1 MLSNVLERFAGM
13 AVRDLEVTDDPA
25 AAVARIASIYRE
37 GAARLKNAFIA
48 YARGEE
54 MAGEIQAFYPFVGV
68 AIEAADLNFDARL
81 SYGIL
86 HDPGVYGTT
95 LTHPELFGDYYQTQ
109 LGILRSNHAVPI
121 VTGISDRPIPL
132 PYVVDV
138 AASGISPEQAHAMIH
153 RFAMPDLAY
162 TDDAIANG
170 TWKLR
175 PGMARP
181 LALFTAERVDYSLH
195 RLYHYSGT
203 HPRYFQRFVL
213 LTNYQRYVDHFRSFG
228 RQQVGQGDEYDRFV
242 EPGDVVTVNPRLADQ
257 QRSGKPPA
265 HLPQMPAYH
274 LTRPDGR
281 GVTLVN
287 IGVGPSNA
295 RTITDHLAVTRPH
308 CWLMLGHCAG
318 LRRSQQLGDYV
329 LAHGYVREDGVL
341 DQEIPQ
347 FVPVPPIAEV
357 QVALQ
362 DAVAKI
368 TGLRGLEQKTRMRT
382 GTVASVANRNWELRH
397 EELFERLNQSR
408 AIAVDMES
416 ATIAANGLRFRVPYG
431 TLLCVSDK
439 PLHGEIKLRGS
450 ANRFYQERVSQ
461 HLEIGMETIRIL
473 RDAGID
479 RLHSRKLRSFDEPA
493 FR

>member
-1 MLSNVLERFAGM
+1 MASNL
-13 AVRDLEVTDDPA
+13 RDSFTAFGIRDVELTEDPA
-25 AAVARIASIYRE
+25 VAVERIGAIYDRAAAK
-37 GAARLKNAFIA
+37 LKDTFIA
-48 YARGEE
+48 FARQGD
-54 MAGEIQAFYPFVGV
+54 MPLNDQPCYPFVGV
-68 AIEAADLNFDARL
+68 AIGPSELNFDARL
-81 SYGIL
+81 SYGML

-95 LTHPELFGDYYQTQ
+95 LTRPDLFADYYRTQ
-109 LGILRSNHAVPI
+109 LEIIRANHGATLI
-121 VTGISDRPIPL
+121 TGVSTRPIPL

-138 AASGISPEQAHAMIH
+138 GASGIEPDKAMRMTH
-153 RFAMPDLAY
+153 LFPMPDLSQ
-162 TDDAIANG
+162 TDDNIANG
-170 TWKLR
+170 TWKAR
-175 PGMARP
+175 GHSPRP

-195 RLYHYSGT
+195 RLHHYTGT
-203 HPRYFQRFVL
+203 APKFFQRFIL
-213 LTNYQRYVDHFRSFG
+213 LTNYQRYIDHFIDYG
-228 RQQVGQGDEYDRFV
+228 RRAVESGEEYDRFV
-242 EPGDVVTVNPRLADQ
+242 EPGDVVTTNPHFGAPET
-257 QRSGKPPA
+257 SGDMPA

-274 LTRPDGR
+274 LCRPDHR
-281 GVTLVN
+281 GVTMVN

-295 RTITDHLAVTRPH
+295 RTITDHLAVLRPH

-329 LAHGYVREDGVL
+329 LAHGYVREDHVL

-362 DAVAKI
+362 EAVASI
-368 TGLRGLEQKTRMRT
+368 TGLRGLDQKTRMRT
-382 GTVASVANRNWELRH
+382 GTVATVANRNWELRH

-408 AIAVDMES
+408 SIAVDMES

-439 PLHGEIKLRGS
+439 PLHGEIKLRGM
-450 ANRFYQERVSQ
+450 ANRFYQDRVSQ
-461 HLEIGMETIRIL
+461 HLEAGLEAVRIL
-473 RDAGID
+473 RDEGPG